1 MLPPNEERI
10 DVVNSPLGT
19 MLLEEITPVIMV
31 IATPLVEE
39 ACQKN
44 KLNLVEI
51 LQPYCSFD
59 NIDVPVR
66 TASDQP
72 YRLQRFKLRLVYA
85 SNVIQPNPE
94 TAAERVKEAVRS
106 ASDKLPDFQG
116 EDEHYGSDPTV
127 DNCESRLSWFQDFN
141 REIVRTLSFS
151 DHEAFDHPVACL
163 LAVSSKDEQPV
174 NKFVDIFDKDQL
186 PSLLK
191 EGAMDPKILKYYL
204 LVHDNQEAR
213 SDKAVEILAEM
224 RGTFGS
230 SSCQLLCMNSSL
242 GEGDECQSK
251 PWIDKEADASN
262 DHEIGCFLDV
272 NDLNEIR
279 DLLQELST
287 KHIIP
292 YMEQKIRILNAQ
304 VSTTRKGFKNQIKNL
319 WWRKAKEEAADDP
332 NGPKYSFSSLE
343 SQIRVLGDHAFMLR
357 DYELALSS
365 YRLLSTDYKID
376 KAWKRYAG
384 VQEMAGLCLFMLDQ
398 SRKDAEYYM
407 ETALNTY
414 LKLGSLGH
422 RNATRCGI
430 WLAEMLKTREQ
441 HKEAANVL
449 LHISNQEPSLHAAV
463 ILEQASHC
471 YLHSDP
477 PMLRKYGLFCV
488 LAGSQYNICDQR
500 KLAIQAYRSALSVY
514 RECAWTHIQDHVHYN
529 LGRWYAIVG
538 IYDAAVQ
545 HMLQVLACTHQSLPT
560 QKLFFGDFLHIVQE
574 LQKLGKKFDVS
585 RLEVPYINLSSLK
598 ISYEDHRT
606 FASASA
612 ACIKE
617 TMWQS
622 LEEEMTPSVS
632 SVRTNWLE
640 SIPKSVYGK
649 KRVMSPLC
657 VAGEM
662 IRVDIEF
669 RNPLQIP
676 IDVKGVYLL
685 CEFSS
690 RSYTKEAETLK
701 PANHEDKVALD
712 ISLPDDAEFRNTIN
726 GGEHASAPFSTPE
739 VDFVLKGNDA
749 ITVELNVTPKIP
761 GILKIVGVRWTL
773 SGSVVGHRVF
783 DSELAEKRGDKARQN
798 LISWDHKLKFIVLK
812 SLPKLVGCIHNI
824 PQEAY
829 KGELHRLI
837 LELSNVSKSP
847 VKNLKVAISNPRLII
862 PGREK
867 DLDLDF
873 PCCLQTLTIPDENNA
888 TEIVMNSSKNSMYI
902 FLKGATVE
910 GLKSFRW
917 PLWFHASMVGSISLD
932 LSVYYEMENPSDE
945 MGFRTLRMH
954 YSLEVLPSLDVSF
967 QIIRS
972 PSRLDEFLVRMDVV
986 NNSRTNSFWLHQ
998 VSVVGDHFYLS
1009 SLSSHILE
1017 DEKEHGSPN
1026 SSHID
1031 KIDIGQHKSICPG
1044 QMLPDG
1050 QKASQLFKIVESQ
1063 TFISSSALDK
1073 EHGRFHPCSS
1083 SAHQIYVSNSPLSD
1097 FHLYE
1102 RSSEENKSCPE
1113 VGSKEG
1119 TVDFILISQQV
1130 QNNYDI
1136 KQDGLSDSLPLCS
1149 HHICHCRIDNMCPIS
1164 WLMEGPHTVIHDFA
1178 KSFCEMRFQVT
1189 VQNSSDAV
1197 AFIRLVMFNQAENE
1211 VQLSDVGQLSGASE
1225 EGGWHEISLGNSGK
1239 VLSDLL
1245 AQSSPSRK
1253 QSSKSISSYVWTGS
1267 SSTKVKLEPL
1277 SSAVIPLNLC
1287 IFAPGVYD
1295 LSNYELQ
1302 WDIKPCN
1309 DGNGGLGRD
1318 SSKRTAGTSLGHP
1331 FYLTALQSA

>member
-1 MLPPNEERI
+1 MLSPNEERL

-31 IATPLVEE
+31 IGTPLVEE

-44 KLNLVEI
+44 KLSLVEI

-85 SNVIQPNPE
+85 SHVCQPNPE
-94 TAAERVKEAVRS
+94 TAAERVKEVVRN
-106 ASDKLPDFQG
+106 ASDKGLPGFQG
-116 EDEHYGSDPTV
+116 EVQHYDSDPIV
-127 DNCESRLSWFQDFN
+127 DSCESRLSWFQDFN
-141 REIVRTLSFS
+141 KEIIRTLSFS
-151 DHEAFDHPVACL
+151 DHEAFDNPVACL

-174 NKFVDIFDKDQL
+174 NKFVDIFDKNQL

-191 EGAMDPKILKYYL
+191 EGAMDPKLLKHYL
-204 LVHDNQEAR
+204 LVHDNQEGR
-213 SDKAVEILAEM
+213 SDKAIEILAEM

-230 SSCQLLCMNSSL
+230 SSCQLLCINSSR
-242 GEGDECQSK
+242 GEGDECKSK
-251 PWIDKEADASN
+251 PWVNKKADASN
-262 DHEIGCFLDV
+262 YHEIGRCLDE
-272 NDLNEIR
+272 NDLNKIR

-292 YMEQKIRILNAQ
+292 YMEQKIRILNSQ

-332 NGPKYSFSSLE
+332 NGPKYSFSSPE
-343 SQIRVLGDHAFMLR
+343 SQIRILGDYAFMLR

-365 YRLLSTDYKID
+365 YRLLSTDYKLD
-376 KAWKRYAG
+376 KAWKHYAG

-398 SRKDAEYYM
+398 TRKDAEYYM

-414 LKLGSLGH
+414 LKLGLSGH
-422 RNATRCGI
+422 RHATRCGI
-430 WLAEMLKTREQ
+430 WMAEMLKTRGQ
-441 HKEAANVL
+441 YKEAASIL
-449 LHISNQEPSLHAAV
+449 LHISNQEPGLHAAV
-463 ILEQASHC
+463 LLEQASCC
-471 YLHSDP
+471 YLLSDP

-488 LAGSQYNICDQR
+488 LAGAQYSICDER
-500 KLAIQAYRSALSVY
+500 ELAILAYRSALSVY
-514 RECAWTHIQDHVHYN
+514 RKCTWTYIQDHVHYN

-538 IYDAAVQ
+538 VYDAAVQ
-545 HMLQVLACTHQSLPT
+545 HMLQVLACTHQSLAT
-560 QKLFFGDFLHIVQE
+560 QKLFFDDFLHIVQE
-574 LQKLGKKFDVS
+574 LHKLGKKFDVN
-585 RLEVPYINLSSLK
+585 RLELPSINLSSLK

-606 FASASA
+606 YASASA

-622 LEEEMTPSVS
+622 LEEEMIPSVS
-632 SVRTNWLE
+632 SIRTNWLE
-640 SIPKSVYGK
+640 SIPKSFSGK
-649 KRVMSPLC
+649 KRVVSPLC

-662 IRVDIEF
+662 IRVNIEF

-690 RSYTKEAETLK
+690 RSYTKESESLK
-701 PANHEDKVALD
+701 PANHEDKADLST
-712 ISLPDDAEFRNTIN
+712 SLGDDAEFRNTIS
-726 GGEHASAPFSTPE
+726 GREHVSAPFSTAE

-749 ITVELNVTPKIP
+749 ITVDLNVTPKLA
-761 GILKIVGVRWTL
+761 GIIKIVGVRWTL
-773 SGSVVGHRVF
+773 SGSVVGYRVF
-783 DSELAEKRGDKARQN
+783 GSELEEKSGGKAKQN

-824 PQEAY
+824 PERLH
-829 KGELHRLI
+829 KGELHRLT
-837 LELSNVSKSP
+837 LELSNVSESP
-847 VKNLKVAISNPRLII
+847 VKNLKMAIGNPRFVI

-867 DLDLDF
+867 DLNLDF
-873 PCCLQTLTIPDENNA
+873 PRCLQDLTIPDENNA
-888 TEIVMNSSKNSMYI
+888 TEILVNSSKSSVHI
-902 FLKGATVE
+902 FPKDATVE
-910 GLKSFRW
+910 GLKSFHW
-917 PLWFHASMVGSISLD
+917 PLWFHVGMVGSICLD

-972 PSRLDEFLVRMDVV
+972 PTRLDEFLVRMDVL
-986 NNSRTNSFWLHQ
+986 NNSQTDSFWLHQ
-998 VSVVGDHFYLS
+998 VSVVGDHFYFS
-1009 SLSSHILE
+1009 SLSSDIL
-1017 DEKEHGSPN
+1017 DDVKENDAPN
-1026 SSHID
+1026 SSQVRKTVISQ
-1031 KIDIGQHKSICPG
+1031 KKSIFPG
-1044 QMLPDG
+1044 QMLPAG
-1050 QKASQLFKIVESQ
+1050 QKASHLLKIVENIIAYSE
-1063 TFISSSALDK
+1063 LDK
-1073 EHGRFHPCSS
+1073 EPGKVHPHFSS
-1083 SAHQIYVSNSPLSD
+1083 LHQIYVSNYPLSD
-1097 FHLYE
+1097 FHLHE
-1102 RSSEENKSCPE
+1102 RLSEGNKTVPE
-1113 VGSKEG
+1113 VGSRER

-1130 QNNYDI
+1130 NNYDV
-1136 KQDGLSDSLPLCS
+1136 QQHGLSDSLPLSS
-1149 HHICHCRIDNMCPIS
+1149 HHTCHCRIDDMSPIS
-1164 WLMEGPHTVIHDFA
+1164 WLMEGPNTVIHDFA
-1178 KSFCEMRFQVT
+1178 KSFCQMRFQVT

-1197 AFIRLVMFNQAENE
+1197 AFIGLVMFNQAENE
-1211 VQLSDVGQLSGASE
+1211 AQLADVGRLSGASQE
-1225 EGGWHEISLGNSGK
+1225 EGWHEISLGNSGK

-1253 QSSKSISSYVWTGS
+1253 QCYKSIFPYVWTGS

-1309 DGNGGLGRD
+1309 DGNNGQRPH
-1318 SSKRTAGTSLGHP
+1318 SSKSTSGTSPGHP
-1331 FYLTALQSA
+1331 FFLTALQST